1 MGRSGKGVESA
12 RGVNAAKH
20 RALQIPVTM
29 KNLQRK
35 SCVLLPILAWLGAC
49 SSFPD
54 RLEAERARYEAYAGA
69 PLEQLTYLGRYDH
82 WKPLSRTQLVIW
94 TTPWD
99 AYLIN
104 VAPPCADLPF
114 VNGVTL
120 TTAGF
125 HTIYPRADF
134 VKVKGG
140 WNCQI
145 EQIRPV
151 DYRRMQADL
160 KNQGPPDAVPSRNA
174 N

>member
-1 MGRSGKGVESA
+1 MRRFQRSCA
-12 RGVNAAKH
+12 
-20 RALQIPVTM
+20 
-29 KNLQRK
+29 
-35 SCVLLPILAWLGAC
+35 LLPVLAGLGCC
-49 SSFPD
+49 STFTD
-54 RLEAERARYEAYAGA
+54 RLEADRVRYESYAGA
-69 PLEQLTYLGRYDH
+69 PVEEISYLGRYDG

-104 VAPPCADLPF
+104 VAAPCADLPF
-114 VNGVTL
+114 VNRVTL
-120 TTAGF
+120 TTSGL
-125 HTIYPRADF
+125 HTIHPRVDF
-134 VKVKGG
+134 VKVQGG

-160 KNQGPPDAVPSRNA
+160 RNQSQQAQDPGLPKSA